1 MLSGEASGGQFDMSR
16 SPTSSGRVRKRSGS
30 ILTRSIIC
38 HISGNTSAEVRTATS
53 PPMRFAQSPDE
64 SRRDWK
70 NFSMHMPKQ
79 SALDSNEAFYV
90 DEEETIM
97 TKPRI
102 IVTGATGKTGSAV
115 VTDLLKA
122 GYSVRAMVR
131 REDDRSERLKAQG
144 ADIAV
149 ADMSDVERV
158 ADALKDVRRAY
169 YCPPFD
175 PYMIQGAVAFVVAAR
190 EARLEHIVGLTQWL
204 ASPSHPSL
212 MTRQHWLVDRLFSMT
227 PGVAHTFV
235 NPGFFADAY
244 LVTIGLAA
252 HLGVFPWM
260 YGNSRNAPPSNEDI
274 ARVAVAA
281 LVDPARHAGRSYHP
295 TGPELL
301 GAEDMAKAIG
311 RAVGRSVR
319 VVPTPTWLFM
329 KAARNF
335 GMPIDLMSN
344 VRYYIDDH
352 KRGAFELGAPTT
364 DVLDVTGRRAEDFE
378 TIAHRYAALPH
389 NRRSF
394 ANWLRQLA
402 LFVVGPL
409 RPLNLPRYD
418 RELRSP
424 FPSQPLFAPDSQ

>member
-1 MLSGEASGGQFDMSR
+1 MS
-16 SPTSSGRVRKRSGS
+16 
-30 ILTRSIIC
+30 
-38 HISGNTSAEVRTATS
+38 
-53 PPMRFAQSPDE
+53 
-64 SRRDWK
+64 W
-70 NFSMHMPKQ
+70 
-79 SALDSNEAFYV
+79 
-90 DEEETIM
+90 
-97 TKPRI
+97 PRI
-102 IVTGATGKTGSAV
+102 IVTGATGKTGSVV
-115 VTDLLKA
+115 VTELPKA
-122 GYSVRAMVR
+122 AYPVRAMVH
-131 REDDRSERLKAQG
+131 REDIRSARLKAQG
-144 ADIAV
+144 AEIAV
-149 ADMSDVERV
+149 ADMSDVEGV
-158 ADALKDVRRAY
+158 ADALKGVQRAY
-169 YCPPFD
+169 YCPPYD
-175 PYMIQGAVAFVVAAR
+175 PYMIQGAVAFAVAAK
-190 EARLEHIVGLTQWL
+190 EAKLEHIVGITQWL

-227 PGVAHTFV
+227 PEVAHTIV

-281 LVDPARHAGRSYHP
+281 LMDPARHAGKSYHP

-352 KRGAFELGAPTT
+352 KRGAFELGAPTS
-364 DVLDVTGRRAEDFE
+364 DVLDVTGSPAEDFE
-378 TIAHRYAALPH
+378 TIARRYAALPR
-389 NRRSF
+389 NRRTF
-394 ANWLRQLA
+394 GNRLRELA
-402 LFVVGPL
+402 EFMIAPL
-409 RPLNLPRYD
+409 SPGFNLRRYD
-418 RELRSP
+418 RELRRP
-424 FPSQPLFAPDSQ
+424 FPSEPQFAPDSEIWRREHSISNPAEPAASGRDKKTRLAATSSSQLPEF